1 MNTNIYISRTD
12 STSKKKKKNY
22 LVSIQN
28 QTLWFQIIYEFTKKI
43 WF

>member
-12 STSKKKKKNY
+12 STSKKKNY